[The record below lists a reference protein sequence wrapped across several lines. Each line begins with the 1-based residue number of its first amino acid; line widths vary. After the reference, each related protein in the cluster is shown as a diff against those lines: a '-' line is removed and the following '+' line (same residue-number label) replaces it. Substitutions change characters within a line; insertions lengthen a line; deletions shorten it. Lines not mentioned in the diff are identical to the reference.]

1 MMALDDIIA
10 LEVHSEVIDVKSDN
24 WRRETRD
31 SRGRW
36 TAGSNEHFFSQF
48 SSRILQDK
56 MKLTTDERESMLAV
70 GRSASSLDDAKDAMF
85 SWLLEQPFFSEM
97 DEETLSSYAW
107 SAAKFTHAKE
117 WKERGGY

>member
-10 LEVHSEVIDVKSDN
+10 LEVYSEVIDVKSDN

-56 MKLTTDERESMLAV
+56 HDSPHTT
-70 GRSASSLDDAKDAMF
+70 
-85 SWLLEQPFFSEM
+85 PFFSEM